1 MPAGRATMWEAATP
15 YSSPLHVLLGS
26 LGSSPKF
33 PGAHHPGLFCQNM
46 APMYTIHAEDKAGRG
61 DTPKQAGTC
70 IGNHIVEQLIGD
82 PSPGLRLG
90 YAPDSDLG

>member
-1 MPAGRATMWEAATP
+1 
-15 YSSPLHVLLGS
+15 
-26 LGSSPKF
+26 
-33 PGAHHPGLFCQNM
+33 M